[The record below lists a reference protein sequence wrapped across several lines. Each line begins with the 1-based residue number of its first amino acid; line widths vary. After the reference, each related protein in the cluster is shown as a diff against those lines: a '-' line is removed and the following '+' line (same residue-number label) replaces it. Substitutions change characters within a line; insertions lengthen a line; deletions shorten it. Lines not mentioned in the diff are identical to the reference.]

1 MLPYVRV
8 GVAVDET
15 NMSALKQ
22 QHSSMLAA
30 AQLQQQALSQDMC
43 STIND
48 LIANSSCRCFPCD
61 AVICPY
67 AQIDVAM
74 DETNTQ
80 IITIKSDV
88 EAGRL
93 LLHWGVEGGKD
104 YKGGWR
110 LPDHSCRPDGTQQYK
125 DRALQTPFRCVWV
138 CFGGGGRKT
147 A

>member
-1 MLPYVRV
+1 MTSLLTAVVGASRVMLSYVH
-8 GVAVDET
+8 
-15 NMSALKQ
+15 M
-22 QHSSMLAA
+22 
-30 AQLQQQALSQDMC
+30 
-43 STIND
+43 
-48 LIANSSCRCFPCD
+48 P
-61 AVICPY
+61 
-67 AQIDVAM
+67 QIDVAM

-138 CFGGGGRKT
+138 WLGGGET